1 MQARG
6 LGWREHY
13 FKHARIELGTPS
25 DAAVAMDM
33 DLRLETAGQA
43 LRVGRTVS
51 AQALRDGE
59 PLAALALEL
68 RSETSPI
75 GIWRRTDA
83 QGRIS
88 VTAPLPGRWVLR
100 GVDLRVSAADPDR
113 WDSRFV
119 TLAFDVAPN

>member
-59 PLAALALEL
+59 PLAALALAGC
-68 RSETSPI
+68 TSM
-75 GIWRRTDA
+75 
-83 QGRIS
+83 
-88 VTAPLPGRWVLR
+88 APVYER
-100 GVDLRVSAADPDR
+100 
-113 WDSRFV
+113 
-119 TLAFDVAPN
+119 